1 MNGVPPRSGTAP
13 SVRKWT
19 SSTSD
24 GQSSRASSAWTRVLG
39 VPHAGSY
46 RKLLDSDAL
55 AWGGTGYNKQ
65 EQAIATAQP
74 WAGRRAR
81 LQLDLPPFSALYFQ
95 RVTDGSPPAAGGDE
109 GD

>member
-1 MNGVPPRSGTAP
+1 MARKPGLQTEPPIVCVFNFTPIARDAY
-13 SVRKWT
+13 
-19 SSTSD
+19 
-24 GQSSRASSAWTRVLG
+24 LIG